1 MEQARNLLNWEM
13 VGIAFIVLAGSALHF
28 AFAWSGYWKPVA
40 IIAAVNESVW
50 EHLKLAFWP
59 SLFWSLFELG
69 ALTPL
74 GWKFWSAKGYG
85 LLVAPILIVTIFY
98 GYTGLLGGN
107 VLALDI
113 ATFVIAIALGQ
124 LVSAKLLGAT
134 TLSNVTR
141 TIGIGLLFCQVAAYS
156 TLTFYPPP
164 FALFEDSRDGN
175 RGIPIRSSRSNAN
188 GIEIAGRGDTLQLF
202 GPRNRDGDG

>member
-1 MEQARNLLNWEM
+1 MEQARTLLNWEM

-28 AFAWSGYWKPVA
+28 AFAWTGYWKPVA

-59 SLFWSLFELG
+59 SLFWSLFEFG

-74 GWKFWSAKGYG
+74 GWTFWSAKGYG

-164 FALFEDSRDGN
+164 FALFEDSGDGN